1 MRSALSLFHVSHCLR
16 LCLFWRQV
24 IIGEKAMALKAA
36 LRMFKIERKTRV
48 TACLFYDVQLLLDF
62 KRRIHQNK

>member
-16 LCLFWRQV
+16 LCLFWQQI

-36 LRMFKIERKTRV
+36 LRMFKFERKTRV
-48 TACLFYDVQLLLDF
+48 TAYLFHDV
-62 KRRIHQNK
+62 